1 MDFKSLLQSM
11 DAISETVHKGNY
23 GNEYQPDQ
31 PRDDY
36 GHKIPSAKKK
46 EEPKKDVGGQ
56 SKADKFAGSTSGIQS
71 MLGNKPKGKVGKV
84 SAKRKLK
91 DWIEVVEDSQL
102 NEDSNERPYIC
113 VHAKKGKCEVKATSS
128 YEAAKK
134 AAAKWGLKGTSG
146 IDSYVADVTHSA
158 STLGEGNEITIAPA
172 NTGTQV
178 IKQGDKT
185 LGTVNNPQLASTIKQ
200 AIGQGQ
206 MTLNPEQEM
215 TENGE
220 KWIQGAIKHPGAF
233 TKKAKTAHMGT
244 QAFAKKHAHDSG
256 TLGKQARLAQTL
268 SKMHHEGV
276 EETDNLDMPA
286 HALDSMNEPNKKFYT
301 NNPNAMRADRERVS
315 TGANTLSDKGH
326 ERAGGA
332 YKVRPSDPNKGK
344 VTRLSGS
351 FKNVKE
357 SVLNDSTGSTLQH
370 ILNTYKREVNDF
382 KATGE
387 LNDMLYD
394 ALYDY
399 YYDDMPY
406 GTKKS
411 RDGNPNPYEWIVDR
425 FASYIGLEE
434 SVRPE
439 NIPAMQR
446 KEQGSNFPVTMKQ
459 VQDNSDKISHA
470 DTLKTRFNQPSTAN
484 SPHPLAP
491 NARRNAEIAKVTPQ
505 KTPWSKDPIAAATDR
520 ATGFLKTL
528 RNPFK
533 ESTDM
538 KDKQFESWEKQLNAL
553 LTEGLTVSSSTG
565 QQGSPDSVSVT
576 ANDEDAQKLLSA
588 LRQAGIGVFGG
599 EEKHGSPSAY
609 GAPQHEEE
617 PGHGTETPMSPE
629 VVGDGDDM
637 LALIKKMTGI
647 ESGSANH
654 QPKGTVSSDY
664 EDEDE
669 DLNEFLDVQV
679 KQAGQGG
686 NATGG
691 SGGGQAGVHGVSS
704 GSNATGGT
712 SGASNKNS
720 SDVGVTSTAAAAAG
734 QGTKAGNSLGEE
746 EVSEGWDA
754 KQAVKDSAK
763 QYMQSTG
770 MNNVHDLDAE
780 AIEYI
785 GNECQIN
792 YEEVCK
798 ILGCELPEELGPVDG
813 ESNQGM
819 VENTHSGVPFKLNS
833 NPKSVILQLKDMGLE
848 PEVRQFMAWAR
859 DNNFL
864 SVKDALDHA
873 TTVDWEEFEGEPG
886 IDRIIDGWWRT
897 QELLGYDGDDKEVE
911 EGNAF
916 TGAVA
921 KAKSDNIPDK
931 NQKFKVGNKE
941 YPVKEEEEMCNECG
955 MMECECD
962 TEEQV
967 EESFANSDD
976 DKAFQDLQYMLQT
989 LAGGMNGPK
998 RSQATGNIQKVT
1010 METTLMKD
1018 STSLLTDWQKL
1029 SGIK

>member
-31 PRDDY
+31 PRDVY

-56 SKADKFAGSTSGIQS
+56 SKADKFAGSTGGIQS

-91 DWIEVVEDSQL
+91 DWIEVVEENQL
-102 NEDSNERPYIC
+102 NEDSTERPYIC

-128 YEAAKK
+128 YDAAKK
-134 AAAKWGLKGTSG
+134 AAAKWGLKGTAG
-146 IDSYVADVTHSA
+146 IDSHLADITHSTSNLEEAGVTIKPMPGA
-158 STLGEGNEITIAPA
+158 SQIIGADGKPIGTADMQTA
-172 NTGTQV
+172 N
-178 IKQGDKT
+178 
-185 LGTVNNPQLASTIKQ
+185 LIKQ
-200 AIGQGQ
+200 ASEKG
-206 MTLNPEQEM
+206 TLNLGTDEQGMAEDG
-215 TENGE
+215 GE
-220 KWIQGAIKHPGAF
+220 KWIKGAIKHPGAF
-233 TKKAKTAHMGT
+233 SAKAKRAGETTA
-244 QAFAKKHAHDSG
+244 QYAREKAHAPG

-286 HALDSMNEPNKKFYT
+286 NSLDRMNEPNKKFYT

-357 SVLNDSTGSTLQH
+357 SVALEENTNSLEH
-370 ILNTYKREVNDF
+370 IISRFKHEVKNFLKGAEMDD
-382 KATGE
+382 
-387 LNDMLYD
+387 NLYD

-399 YYDDMPY
+399 YMHSGEMPY
-406 GTKKS
+406 GVAKA
-411 RDGNPNPYEWIVDR
+411 RDSDPYEWVSSR
-425 FASYIGLEE
+425 FEQDSQKHVQQPNLPFGRN
-434 SVRPE
+434 VTDE
-439 NIPAMQR
+439 N
-446 KEQGSNFPVTMKQ
+446 SFDNFKQ
-459 VQDNSDKISHA
+459 DYQ
-470 DTLKTRFNQPSTAN
+470 TAN

-599 EEKHGSPSAY
+599 EEHQGSPSAY

-647 ESGSANH
+647 QGGSA
-654 QPKGTVSSDY
+654 PSGTADADY
-664 EDEDE
+664 EEE
-669 DLNEFLDVQV
+669 
-679 KQAGQGG
+679 
-686 NATGG
+686 
-691 SGGGQAGVHGVSS
+691 S
-704 GSNATGGT
+704 
-712 SGASNKNS
+712 
-720 SDVGVTSTAAAAAG
+720 
-734 QGTKAGNSLGEE
+734 GEE
-746 EVSEGWDA
+746 ESEEEVTEGWDSV
-754 KQAVKDSAK
+754 QAVKDSAK
-763 QYMQSTG
+763 EYMQSTG

-813 ESNQGM
+813 
-819 VENTHSGVPFKLNS
+819 
-833 NPKSVILQLKDMGLE
+833 
-848 PEVRQFMAWAR
+848 
-859 DNNFL
+859 
-864 SVKDALDHA
+864 
-873 TTVDWEEFEGEPG
+873 
-886 IDRIIDGWWRT
+886 
-897 QELLGYDGDDKEVE
+897 DDEEVE

-916 TGAVA
+916 TGALA

-931 NQKFKVGNKE
+931 DQKFKVGNKE
-941 YPVKEEEEMCNECG
+941 YPVKEEEDHAHDEEEMCNECG
-955 MMECECD
+955 MMECECG